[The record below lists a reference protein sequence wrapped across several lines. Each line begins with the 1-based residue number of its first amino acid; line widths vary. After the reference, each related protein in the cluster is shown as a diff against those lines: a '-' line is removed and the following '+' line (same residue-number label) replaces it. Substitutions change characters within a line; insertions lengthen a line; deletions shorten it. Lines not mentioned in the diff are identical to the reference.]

1 MCTTLNIKNSVH
13 VRHLPLF
20 CYFTD
25 SLFLG
30 QGNKSPPGMNPAHP
44 LSALEMTRL
53 ALFKMYNQ
61 AGLPPTG
68 PPGGPPGGPLGA
80 AAGLNQANQALEMG
94 RAMVEHQARA
104 LQAAQREAEAREKDL
119 QASKSPLSLGDKS
132 INKDSDSTSKR
143 SKESS
148 EKSRH
153 EEDDD
158 LSPPPMK
165 RERQD
170 SLDHRNGSPVGLG
183 AHIRIANRGNF
194 YSTTPFEKS
203 YFCPKIQ
210 F

>member
-1 MCTTLNIKNSVH
+1 MLCTTLNIKNSVH

-25 SLFLG
+25 SLLLG

-183 AHIRIANRGNF
+183 AHIRIANRG
-194 YSTTPFEKS
+194 KS
-203 YFCPKIQ
+203 LF
-210 F
+210 